1 MEMVKDGGKR
11 LVSRKGCLRKRSVL
25 VVKRFV
31 WVGAW
36 FLSGIAVVN
45 CEYMYVCRP
54 VHVDRVGCR

>member
-31 WVGAW
+31 WVGAAW
-36 FLSGIAVVN
+36 FLSVIAVVN
-45 CEYMYVCRP
+45 CEYTCTYAARYM
-54 VHVDRVGCR
+54 